1 MVSKSI
7 LPKSPNI
14 NFHITQTNTSEHHKF
29 HSHCRSAVIYPY
41 DINLNTLG
49 TNYNTQRQITSGKW
63 KLAVYGLNDQ
73 DEEVESWKFE
83 YIILLGLAREVLT

>member
-1 MVSKSI
+1 M
-7 LPKSPNI
+7 
-14 NFHITQTNTSEHHKF
+14 
-29 HSHCRSAVIYPY
+29 
-41 DINLNTLG
+41 NLNTLN

-63 KLAVYGLNDQ
+63 KLAVYGLDDQ